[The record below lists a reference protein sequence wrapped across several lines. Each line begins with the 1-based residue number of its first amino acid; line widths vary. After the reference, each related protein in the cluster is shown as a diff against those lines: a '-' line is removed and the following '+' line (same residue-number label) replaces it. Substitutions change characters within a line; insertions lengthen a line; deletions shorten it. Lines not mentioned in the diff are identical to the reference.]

1 MSLYRICTLLTDDGM
16 LYFDKIIR
24 GGYSNL
30 KLEIR
35 SVFKWLQA
43 NKLVLNNGKT
53 KMLIFDTNT
62 NLDAVWVNV
71 MNGLTLIICECT
83 GWPKSCD
90 TNVAAYCDLI
100 NNAMN
105 LILADMCSFIQPF
118 EDLNKSK

>member
-1 MSLYRICTLLTDDGM
+1 MSLYRICTLLTDDGT

-71 MNGLTLIICECT
+71 MNGLTLIICEC
-83 GWPKSCD
+83 KSQ
-90 TNVAAYCDLI
+90 NIWY
-100 NNAMN
+100 
-105 LILADMCSFIQPF
+105 
-118 EDLNKSK
+118 